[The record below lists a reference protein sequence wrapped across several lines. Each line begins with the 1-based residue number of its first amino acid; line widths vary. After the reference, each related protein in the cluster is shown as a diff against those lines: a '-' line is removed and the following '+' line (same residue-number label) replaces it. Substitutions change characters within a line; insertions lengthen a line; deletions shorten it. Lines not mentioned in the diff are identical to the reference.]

1 MMHYTARS
9 GLQEFIVST
18 TDDNNAFQGTG
29 TSKTTTGIPKNWS
42 LSLRHPNKTN
52 ISITIQAYLCIWF
65 CVFIFF
71 IFNINDV
78 RLLIIS
84 LHNMQKSCISHS

>member
-42 LSLRHPNKTN
+42 LSLRWPNKTN
-52 ISITIQAYLCIWF
+52 INITIQANLVIWF

-84 LHNMQKSCISHS
+84 LHNMQKIYISHS